1 MLPDPFWCGPLL
13 LLTARLQLSICARCV
28 LWQVAVLV
36 SAGRQRRGIGSTSSC
51 AEQQCS
57 LAPPVN
63 SPCRWQALEMSPFMR
78 VVLQTGC
85 AEQSCPPGPLS
96 ILSAAGQRWKCVRFC
111 AVVRRIITQGAGI
124 GTADRLCGPAMSPR
138 PPVNFEC
145 PSRQGGTLHFLV
157 PLGGLVFGNR
167 FR

>member
-1 MLPDPFWCGPLL
+1 MLTLPDPFWCGPLL

-85 AEQSCPPGPLS
+85 AEQCALNCLNAVQSVQWTRGSEEGAKVAPPRRVAANEWTPRRKAALSSAKRGLHPHPPTPSLAGPL
-96 ILSAAGQRWKCVRFC
+96 
-111 AVVRRIITQGAGI
+111 
-124 GTADRLCGPAMSPR
+124 
-138 PPVNFEC
+138 
-145 PSRQGGTLHFLV
+145 H
-157 PLGGLVFGNR
+157 
-167 FR
+167 